1 MSKSLIIAIDGP
13 AGSGKSTIAKFLAEK
28 LKLLYIDTGAMYRAV
43 TLNVLNNRIDPSNA
57 EQVSEIAANSRIGLK
72 RNNNGLIVMLNDKDV
87 TEQIRS
93 KEVNAAVSDI
103 AKIKEVRKIMVKQQ
117 QMLGKGGGVILEGR
131 DIGTVVFPDA
141 DFKFFL
147 DAAPGERARRR
158 YDEIKGKYAVTL
170 TEIERNVSRRD
181 NIDSN
186 REAGPLKQAADAV
199 YIDTTDLTI
208 EEVVERILKIIR

>member
-43 TLNVLNNRIDPSNA
+43 TLNVLNNRIDPSNT